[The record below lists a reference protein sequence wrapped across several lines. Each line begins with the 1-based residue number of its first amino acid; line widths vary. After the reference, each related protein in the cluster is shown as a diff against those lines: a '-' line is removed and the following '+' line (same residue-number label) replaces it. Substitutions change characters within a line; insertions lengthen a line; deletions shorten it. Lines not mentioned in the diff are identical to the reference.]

1 VVKFVIVILLAF
13 CALFSTYRTVWVL
26 ENVFKV
32 ESPSENQVLRV
43 KLAALVLGVLLFIFA
58 MLCF

>member
-1 VVKFVIVILLAF
+1 MVKFVIVILLAF